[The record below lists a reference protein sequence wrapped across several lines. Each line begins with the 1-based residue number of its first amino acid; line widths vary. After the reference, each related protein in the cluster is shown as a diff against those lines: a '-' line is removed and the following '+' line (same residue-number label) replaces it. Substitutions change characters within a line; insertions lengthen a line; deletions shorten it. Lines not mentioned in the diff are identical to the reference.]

1 MYVRYAYS
9 SFHYVC
15 NLLRSHY
22 YGIMWIK
29 GHGLDPA
36 RLDPSRLA
44 GRPDPCPSLGAI
56 VKLEDSVKLLSI
68 LSYSII
74 STSWFLASTYN
85 TYDAWRSTTN
95 VLIKVAQSQLST
107 ATTSNKCQQQQQHH
121 YSNSH
126 TKWHIFIQPSCYTL
140 CSEKNTHSHF
150 LSYLHELF
158 VNLNKN
164 CSEYTQGL
172 IDSNNVKISYS
183 VRSLT

>member
-121 YSNSH
+121 YSNSILSGTSLSNLLVIH
-126 TKWHIFIQPSCYTL
+126 CVQKKTPTHIFFHISM
-140 CSEKNTHSHF
+140 N
-150 LSYLHELF
+150 YLW
-158 VNLNKN
+158 
-164 CSEYTQGL
+164 
-172 IDSNNVKISYS
+172 I
-183 VRSLT
+183 